1 MSANRPAAG
10 LPRRCCHRED
20 VCVPWGYANRVA
32 ARTALIVGAG
42 IGGLAAGV
50 ALRRAGWH
58 VQIFERADSPREL
71 GFGVLLAAN
80 ALSALRELGVAE
92 AVTSRSAP
100 TARVEIRRTNGRVLR
115 RLNVQVGGPSVVALR
130 PDLHGALLTAV
141 GSESLRLGRQAVSF
155 TKSPDGVVLTLSD
168 GSAESGQVLI
178 GADGVHSCVRRQLHP
193 REAPPRAS
201 GFAAV
206 RGVAYGVTSQLG
218 ELSGVGYFDDGLEA
232 ATVRAGNDAV
242 YWYMSLLTQDVGPA
256 PTAEHVVQTQLADFE
271 PSLRAILLAT
281 TPEDMRFDEL
291 FERDPLLTWGA
302 GHVTLLGDAAHPVLP
317 HTGQGA
323 AQALEDAVAL
333 GLALAGSHPVD
344 HALRRYEAVRS
355 HRTRAF
361 MKLGPRVARVT
372 TTRNVVIA
380 AMRNLAVRFLPESAF
395 ARSTVGLSRDPHAA
409 LRSTS

>member
-1 MSANRPAAG
+1 M
-10 LPRRCCHRED
+10 
-20 VCVPWGYANRVA
+20 

-58 VQIFERADSPREL
+58 VRIFERADSPREL

-80 ALSALRELGVAE
+80 ALAALRELGVAE
-92 AVTSRSAP
+92 AVTSRAAP
-100 TARVEIRRTNGRVLR
+100 TAHVEIRRTDGRVLR

-130 PDLHGALLTAV
+130 PDLHGALLSAV
-141 GSESLRLGRQAVSF
+141 GPESLRLGSEAVSF
-155 TKSPDGVVLTLSD
+155 TQTQDGVVLTLSD
-168 GSAESGQVLI
+168 GTTEAGTVLI

-193 REAPPRAS
+193 RESPPRAS

-218 ELSGVGYFDDGLEA
+218 DLSGVGYFDDGLEV
-232 ATVRAGNDAV
+232 ATVRAGSDAV
-242 YWYMSLLTQDVGPA
+242 YWYMSLLTRDAGPA
-256 PTAEHVVQTQLADFE
+256 PTADSVVHARTAAFE
-271 PSLRAILLAT
+271 PPLRAILTAT
-281 TPEDMRFDEL
+281 GPEDMRYDEL
-291 FERDPLLTWGA
+291 FERDPLPTWGV

-333 GLALAGSHPVD
+333 GLALGGPQSVE

-355 HRTRAF
+355 QRTRAF
-361 MKLGPRVARVT
+361 IKLGPRLARVT
-372 TTRNVVIA
+372 TTHNMMITTMRNV
-380 AMRNLAVRFLPESAF
+380 AVRFLPESVF
-395 ARSTVGLSRDPHAA
+395 ARSTVSLSRDPHLE
-409 LRSTS
+409 LRSTP